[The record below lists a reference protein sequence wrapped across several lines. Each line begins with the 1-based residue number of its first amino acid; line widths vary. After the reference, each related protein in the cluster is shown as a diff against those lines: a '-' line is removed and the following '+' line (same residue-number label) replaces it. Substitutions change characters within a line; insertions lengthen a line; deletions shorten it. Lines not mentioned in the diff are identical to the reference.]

1 MKKTIF
7 SILMIAFVAV
17 FSSCGSKGGSNAA
30 ENTEPESLSVDQVL
44 ASPDEYVGDTIT
56 VEGVCSHLCAHGAM
70 KAFIAGSSDTVML
83 RCEANPHIGEPF
95 PVRLVRRPV
104 QIKGILAEQRLDSAA
119 VDNMEVQYKEAL
131 AKAEAE
137 GKNASEAGHEGGAC
151 AAERTAQGQANITDF
166 EARMED
172 YRQKIAARQQKEG
185 KPYLSFYYLEAT
197 SYDLLPE

>member
-1 MKKTIF
+1 MKKTVLSILVIACVAIF
-7 SILMIAFVAV
+7 SA
-17 FSSCGSKGGSNAA
+17 CGSKSTSAA
-30 ENTEPESLSVDQVL
+30 GENTESESITVDEVL
-44 ASPDEYVGDTIT
+44 ADADRYVGDTIT

-70 KAFIAGSSDTVML
+70 KAFIAGSSDTVIL